1 MLINAKLIYITL
13 RWICLMYVFPI
24 GYAVVLLTY
33 KGWFRGQSG
42 AWKLVFAFSSKLSL
56 PLAIVAA
63 IWFFLAVTLVTS
75 FYAGEFFK
83 WRKKLADNIPEDDPK
98 IIRVYQNV
106 CRELGVSAKRLKL
119 NRNVTVNMPVT
130 VGCLRPQLLLPE
142 NDYTEEELKLVF
154 YHELSHHK
162 HGDLKYKTLAMFATL
177 IHCYNPAAIYVFRM
191 INFWSECM
199 ADVSALEVYGSVRHP
214 KPYFDGIMRLLPNGE
229 EEREEESPFVSAV
242 KKDDDLFQRR
252 VDFMRKYSGI
262 KGAGKIITAA
272 FAVVF
277 ALGSVSTAYASAKT
291 IADFHSSFYQG
302 VEDAENVS
310 EGLELEVGKSYVA
323 EDGTAVYYVP
333 VSELD
338 MDGMLEVT
346 TPDDDIMPSAAGDH
360 YNFNWYVESNTRHV
374 SGEISV
380 SRGQTIYTSV
390 TVSPGDKIFW
400 LGIMDDDG
408 HAWYVESRGSA
419 SHNFNIS
426 TTNRYRVF
434 VQNNYTDGTT
444 LHAVGSFYYE

>member
-1 MLINAKLIYITL
+1 
-13 RWICLMYVFPI
+13 
-24 GYAVVLLTY
+24 
-33 KGWFRGQSG
+33 
-42 AWKLVFAFSSKLSL
+42 
-56 PLAIVAA
+56 
-63 IWFFLAVTLVTS
+63 
-75 FYAGEFFK
+75 
-83 WRKKLADNIPEDDPK
+83 
-98 IIRVYQNV
+98 
-106 CRELGVSAKRLKL
+106 
-119 NRNVTVNMPVT
+119 
-130 VGCLRPQLLLPE
+130 
-142 NDYTEEELKLVF
+142 
-154 YHELSHHK
+154 
-162 HGDLKYKTLAMFATL
+162 
-177 IHCYNPAAIYVFRM
+177 
-191 INFWSECM
+191 
-199 ADVSALEVYGSVRHP
+199 
-214 KPYFDGIMRLLPNGE
+214 
-229 EEREEESPFVSAV
+229 
-242 KKDDDLFQRR
+242 
-252 VDFMRKYSGI
+252 MRKYSGI